1 MVQAATSGLR
11 DSTDDRRLN
20 RIPLA
25 MTAADS
31 AQGIAPITAS
41 ASGTALLVVRSI
53 TNLAV
58 FSWPAGHGPR
68 RVLAGRD
75 DSAYAARLIRIQTAS
90 PERVIQNRRIGKA
103 KRNPSNSCTEAGWG
117 SLRSTHPTR
126 QPSHSRGARRPKGC
140 DWRCPRKR
148 RGRRESRVPS
158 STRDRAHKM
167 HTGDRKV
174 RRNTRPS
181 LRNGFTA
188 YSALSLETNS
198 SCLHR

>member
-11 DSTDDRRLN
+11 GSTDDRRLN

-75 DSAYAARLIRIQTAS
+75 DSAYAARLIRI
-90 PERVIQNRRIGKA
+90 
-103 KRNPSNSCTEAGWG
+103 SNSV
-117 SLRSTHPTR
+117 TR
-126 QPSHSRGARRPKGC
+126 ASDSEP
-140 DWRCPRKR
+140 
-148 RGRRESRVPS
+148 
-158 STRDRAHKM
+158 
-167 HTGDRKV
+167 
-174 RRNTRPS
+174 
-181 LRNGFTA
+181 
-188 YSALSLETNS
+188 
-198 SCLHR
+198 